1 MNVSFCFWESNSP
14 LAKEENKLERTL
26 SYLLPEE
33 SFQYSMYLVRNAFF
47 KTVNFLEWLETTT
60 KADLLSDGKV
70 KNNIIKGVAF
80 LDYFSES

>member
-1 MNVSFCFWESNSP
+1 
-14 LAKEENKLERTL
+14 
-26 SYLLPEE
+26 
-33 SFQYSMYLVRNAFF
+33 MYLVRNAFF